1 MIPPHMPLDR
11 LLPRAR
17 RAEEFGYDVVACGE
31 HVFFHAPTTNALV
44 ALAGI
49 AGVTSRVRLLSA
61 VTVLPVYPG
70 ALAAKMVATLD
81 GISGGRFELGVGVG
95 GEFPAELAA
104 CGVDPA
110 ERGPRT
116 DEALEIMTRLF
127 AGEEVRLAGR
137 FARLDG
143 MRLDPLP
150 VQRPGPPV
158 WIGGRRPA
166 SLRRAARFADVWL
179 PYMVD
184 PERFAAGLAE
194 VRAQATAL
202 GRPAPAGAL
211 FCWSNVGADG
221 PAARR
226 DALATLSATYR
237 QDFTPLADRYVPAG
251 TPESVAARL
260 REFAEAGVETVL
272 FAPACPDD
280 RLDAAVEMF
289 AREVAPALR
298 GVPC

>member
-1 MIPPHMPLDR
+1 
-11 LLPRAR
+11 
-17 RAEEFGYDVVACGE
+17 
-31 HVFFHAPTTNALV
+31 
-44 ALAGI
+44 
-49 AGVTSRVRLLSA
+49 
-61 VTVLPVYPG
+61 
-70 ALAAKMVATLD
+70 
-81 GISGGRFELGVGVG
+81 
-95 GEFPAELAA
+95 
-104 CGVDPA
+104 
-110 ERGPRT
+110 
-116 DEALEIMTRLF
+116 MTRLF

-158 WIGGRRPA
+158 WVGGRRPA

-194 VRAQATAL
+194 VRAQAAAL

-211 FCWSNVGADG
+211 FCWSNVASDG

-280 RLDAAVEMF
+280 RLDAAVETF